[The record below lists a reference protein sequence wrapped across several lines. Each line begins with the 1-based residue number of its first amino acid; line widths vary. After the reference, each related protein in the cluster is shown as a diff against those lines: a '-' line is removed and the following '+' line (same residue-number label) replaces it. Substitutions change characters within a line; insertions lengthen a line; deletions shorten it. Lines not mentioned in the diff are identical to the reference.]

1 MPDNELL
8 SKNLD
13 TNKEENEMKR
23 RAGERAK
30 KRMKGK
36 EGHGKGK

>member
-1 MPDNELL
+1 MPDNYLL

-13 TNKEENEMKR
+13 TNKEESEMKR

-36 EGHGKGK
+36 EGQGKGK